1 AALDP
6 TAVGALDAQQMAAFD
21 PAAMAGFDQSK
32 VAALDPT
39 AVGALDAQQMAAFD
53 PAAMAGFDQSKVAAL
68 DPTAVGSLD
77 AQQMAAFDPTAMAGF
92 DQNKVAALDPT
103 AMGAL
108 DAAQMAAFDPTAMAG
123 FDQSKVA
130 ALDPT
135 AVGGLT
141 PDQMKAFDPSAVA
154 GLQKDQVSSLS
165 KDAVGGLS
173 SSQFEALPDAALAG
187 LDRDNLGGLDP
198 LVMGSMTD
206 EVIAKLDPEEVKGL
220 AGDDFSKLA
229 TNVDVAKVSNEA
241 LENLLPSGW
250 QMDASSGD
258 LTAPPGAKIAFKE
271 LTTEPGN
278 DDTSL
283 PPLPDLSKDL
293 AIGGGSGDAS
303 VIEGLNKAL
312 DAANAGTYEFEQRAD
327 GILNVK
333 ADGSDDA
340 AAAFIPDTANM
351 VQAPEGAQP
360 GLSVDERGAYV
371 LTTDKG
377 YQIPLLP
384 AIANPDSV
392 QDILPPDSK
401 IEIGSGGQ
409 TTISDLGDGRDS
421 PVVGIPSPL
430 TGTSD
435 KDPGAYASGS
445 GSDEIIEIV
454 NQDGTTQV
462 LTPAFKD
469 QEEIETAIKA
479 LSDDGDAKLNT
490 DGSVEL
496 VYGGQQI
503 TLKPHFDVE
512 SVSIGINA
520 SAGISQ
526 EDGKF
531 FFTDS
536 SGNKQELSVVAGG

>member
-1 AALDP
+1 
-6 TAVGALDAQQMAAFD
+6 
-21 PAAMAGFDQSK
+21 MAGFDQSK

-39 AVGALDAQQMAAFD
+39 AVGGLSADQM
-53 PAAMAGFDQSKVAAL
+53 K
-68 DPTAVGSLD
+68 
-77 AQQMAAFDPTAMAGF
+77 
-92 DQNKVAALDPT
+92 
-103 AMGAL
+103 
-108 DAAQMAAFDPTAMAG
+108 AFDPTAMAG

-135 AVGGLT
+135 AMAGF
-141 PDQMKAFDPSAVA
+141 DQSKMAALDPTAVA
-154 GLQKDQVSSLS
+154 GMQKDQVSNLS
-165 KDAVGGLS
+165 KEAVGGLS
-173 SSQFEALPDAALAG
+173 TAQFEALPDNALSG
-187 LDRDNLGGLDP
+187 LDKDNLGGLDAS
-198 LVMGSMTD
+198 VMGSMTN
-206 EVIAKLDPEEVKGL
+206 ETIAKLNPEEVKGM
-220 AGDDFSKLA
+220 AGNDFSKLA
-229 TNVDVAKVSNEA
+229 TNVDVAKVSNDA
-241 LENLLPSGW
+241 LGDLLPPGW
-250 QMDASSGD
+250 QMDSSTGD
-258 LTAPPGAKIAFKE
+258 LKAPPGAKIGFKE
-271 LTTEPGN
+271 LTTEPTN
-278 DDTSL
+278 ANTTL

-293 AIGGGSGDAS
+293 AIGGGSGDTS
-303 VIEGLNKAL
+303 VIEGLNNAL
-312 DAANAGTYEFEQRAD
+312 DAADAGSFEFEQRAD

-333 ADGSDDA
+333 AEGSDGA

-360 GLSVDERGAYV
+360 GISVDERGAYV

-384 AIANPDSV
+384 AIADPDSV
-392 QDILPPDSK
+392 QDVLPPDSK

-409 TTISDLGDGRDS
+409 TTISDLGDGRDK
-421 PVVGIPSPL
+421 PIVGVPSPL

-435 KDPGAYASGS
+435 KDPGAYATGS
-445 GSDEIIEIV
+445 GADEKIEIV

-469 QEEIETAIKA
+469 QEEIESAIKA
-479 LSDDGDAKLNT
+479 LSDDGEAKLNT

-496 VYGGQQI
+496 VYGGQKI

-512 SVSIGINA
+512 SVNIGIDA

-536 SGNKQELSVVAGG
+536 SGNKQELSVVTGG

>member
-1 AALDP
+1 
-6 TAVGALDAQQMAAFD
+6 
-21 PAAMAGFDQSK
+21 MAGFDQSK

-53 PAAMAGFDQSKVAAL
+53 P
-68 DPTAVGSLD
+68 
-77 AQQMAAFDPTAMAGF
+77 
-92 DQNKVAALDPT
+92 
-103 AMGAL
+103 
-108 DAAQMAAFDPTAMAG
+108 TAMAG

-135 AVGGLT
+135 AVSGLT
-141 PDQMKAFDPSAVA
+141 PDQMKAFDLTAVA

-250 QMDASSGD
+250 QMDSSSGD
-258 LTAPPGAKIAFKE
+258 LKAPPGAKIAFKE
-271 LTTEPGN
+271 LATEPGN
-278 DDTSL
+278 DDTSI

-293 AIGGGSGDAS
+293 AIGGGSGDTS

-312 DAANAGTYEFEQRAD
+312 DAANAGAYEFEQRAD

-333 ADGSDDA
+333 AEGSDDA

-384 AIANPDSV
+384 AIADPDSV
-392 QDILPPDSK
+392 KDVLPADSK

-409 TTISDLGDGRDS
+409 TTITDLGDGRDN

-445 GSDEIIEIV
+445 GPDEKIEIV

-462 LTPAFKD
+462 LSPAFKD
-469 QEEIETAIKA
+469 QEEIEAAIKA
-479 LSDDGDAKLNT
+479 LSDDGEAKLNT

-496 VYGGQQI
+496 IYGGQTI

-512 SVSIGINA
+512 SVNIGINV

-536 SGNKQELSVVAGG
+536 SGNKQELSVVTSG

>member
-1 AALDP
+1 
-6 TAVGALDAQQMAAFD
+6 
-21 PAAMAGFDQSK
+21 
-32 VAALDPT
+32 
-39 AVGALDAQQMAAFD
+39 
-53 PAAMAGFDQSKVAAL
+53 
-68 DPTAVGSLD
+68 
-77 AQQMAAFDPTAMAGF
+77 
-92 DQNKVAALDPT
+92 
-103 AMGAL
+103 
-108 DAAQMAAFDPTAMAG
+108 
-123 FDQSKVA
+123 
-130 ALDPT
+130 
-135 AVGGLT
+135 
-141 PDQMKAFDPSAVA
+141 
-154 GLQKDQVSSLS
+154 
-165 KDAVGGLS
+165 
-173 SSQFEALPDAALAG
+173 
-187 LDRDNLGGLDP
+187 
-198 LVMGSMTD
+198 MGSMTD

-258 LTAPPGAKIAFKE
+258 LKAPPGAKIAFKE
-271 LTTEPGN
+271 LTTEPRN

-293 AIGGGSGDAS
+293 AIGGGSGDTS

-333 ADGSDDA
+333 AEGSDDA

-392 QDILPPDSK
+392 QDVLPPDSK

>member
-1 AALDP
+1 MAGFDQSKVAALDP

-68 DPTAVGSLD
+68 DPTAVG
-77 AQQMAAFDPTAMAGF
+77 
-92 DQNKVAALDPT
+92 
-103 AMGAL
+103 
-108 DAAQMAAFDPTAMAG
+108 
-123 FDQSKVA
+123 
-130 ALDPT
+130 
-135 AVGGLT
+135 GLT

-154 GLQKDQVSSLS
+154 GLQKNQVSSLS

-258 LTAPPGAKIAFKE
+258 LKAPPGAKIAFKE
-271 LTTEPGN
+271 LTTEPRN

-293 AIGGGSGDAS
+293 AIGGGSGDTS

-333 ADGSDDA
+333 AEGSDDA

-392 QDILPPDSK
+392 QDVLPPDSK